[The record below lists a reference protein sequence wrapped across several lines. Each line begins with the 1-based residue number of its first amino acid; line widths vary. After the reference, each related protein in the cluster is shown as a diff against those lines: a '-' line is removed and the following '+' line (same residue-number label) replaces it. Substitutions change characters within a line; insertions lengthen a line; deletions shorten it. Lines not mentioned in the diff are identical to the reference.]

1 MLCDCQ
7 RREGSTTHCE
17 VIQLQI
23 AMNAIPLIIAIC
35 LLNRRL
41 CYRAW
46 AQLVPFL
53 IVQNIM
59 LIASSFIVPKS
70 CKNVTDALDT

>member
-1 MLCDCQ
+1 
-7 RREGSTTHCE
+7 
-17 VIQLQI
+17 
-23 AMNAIPLIIAIC
+23 MNAIPLLTAIC

-46 AQLVPFL
+46 AQLVPFH

-59 LIASSFIVPKS
+59 LIAPSFIVPKS